1 VSPRAVRRLL
11 WVAAILVAPLPI
23 LALGPGLVPAAHQI
37 EIGLLALA
45 FGVIE
50 SMQGV
55 TLTLAAAFLV
65 PGVLYAALLWVPAWV
80 LARGLATLPPPTR
93 TRFALL
99 LVMLAVAFG
108 LARPVYETPFSS
120 RSARSSLLAVYW

>member
-1 VSPRAVRRLL
+1 MSPRGVRRLL
-11 WVAAILVAPLPI
+11 WVAAVFVVPLPI
-23 LALGPGLVPAAHQI
+23 LAFGPGLVPAAHQL
-37 EIGLLALA
+37 ELGLLALA
-45 FGVIE
+45 FGAVE

-55 TLTLAAAFLV
+55 TLLLAAAFLV
-65 PGVLYAALLWVPAWV
+65 PGVIYAALLWLPAWI
-80 LARGLATLPPPTR
+80 LARGSAVLPRPTR

-120 RSARSSLLAVYW
+120 RSARSTLLGVYW